1 MAERRHTNQLLRL
14 LCTLYLILSLV
25 LQWVII
31 WVSQVTFI
39 VASFPFTTSEFRQ
52 DICGHIL
59 RTVSFVG
66 MDLLN
71 PFWSIHV
78 LNKFPEVKNKKVI
91 VMLNHLSGA
100 DPFVT
105 IRSLLPR
112 DGTWIA
118 KGGLFR
124 VPFGGWALY
133 NAGDLPVHFRD
144 KRKSFATVK
153 GTVGPMMEN
162 ARRCLRRGRMLCVFP
177 EGIRSM
183 NPDGPLNP
191 FRLGF
196 FSLAVDEGATI
207 VPLAVSGT
215 EKLWP
220 RGSALMDAAD
230 AYFSFGDPIDARNFK
245 SAEELSQHVWNVITE
260 LREKHPD
267 RIELHARQAQ
277 PQAEPLSAPVSLD
290 GKAPWVHVNEPTDR
304 Q

>member
-1 MAERRHTNQLLRL
+1 MTETKHPNKVLRL
-14 LCTLYLILSLV
+14 LCTVYLILSLIVQWILVWVVQV
-25 LQWVII
+25 L
-31 WVSQVTFI
+31 FI
-39 VASFPFTTSEFRQ
+39 VVSFPFTTSEFRQ
-52 DICGHIL
+52 DICGHIF
-59 RTVSFVG
+59 RKVSFVG

-71 PFWSIHV
+71 PFWHIHV
-78 LNKFPEVKNKKVI
+78 LNKFPKVTNKKVI

-100 DPFVT
+100 DPFVS

-133 NAGDLPVHFRD
+133 NSGDLAVHFRD
-144 KRKSFATVK
+144 KKTSFATVK

-162 ARRCLRRGRMLCVFP
+162 ARRRLRRGRMLCVFP
-177 EGIRSM
+177 EGIRNM

-196 FSLAVDEGATI
+196 FSLALDEGATI
-207 VPLAVSGT
+207 VPLALSGT

-230 AYFSFGDPIDARNFK
+230 AYFSFGEPVDARNFK
-245 SAEELSQHVWNVITE
+245 SAEELSQHVWNVMTE

-267 RIELHARQAQ
+267 RVELHARRTNVQAAS
-277 PQAEPLSAPVSLD
+277 PAAPVS
-290 GKAPWVHVNEPTDR
+290 
-304 Q
+304 

>member
-1 MAERRHTNQLLRL
+1 MVETKYPSKLLRF
-14 LCTLYLILSLV
+14 LCTVYLILSLAV
-25 LQWVII
+25 QWILVWVI
-31 WVSQVTFI
+31 QVTFI
-39 VASFPFTTSEFRQ
+39 VVSCPFTTSEFRQ
-52 DICGHIL
+52 DICGHIF
-59 RTVSFVG
+59 RKITFVG

-71 PFWSIHV
+71 PFWRIHV
-78 LNKFPEVKNKKVI
+78 LNKFPEVKSTKVI
-91 VMLNHLSGA
+91 LMLNHLSGA
-100 DPFVT
+100 DPFVS

-124 VPFGGWALY
+124 VPLGGWALY
-133 NAGDLPVHFRD
+133 NSGDLAVHFRD
-144 KRKSFATVK
+144 KKTSFATVK
-153 GTVGPMMEN
+153 GTVGPMMES

-177 EGIRSM
+177 EGIRNL

-207 VPLAVSGT
+207 VPLALSGT

-230 AYFSFGDPIDARNFK
+230 AYFSFGEPIDARNFK
-245 SAEELSQHVWNVITE
+245 SAEELSQHVWNVITG

-267 RIELHARQAQ
+267 RVALRARQGKAQ
-277 PQAEPLSAPVSLD
+277 AVSPGAPVSSSEKEL
-290 GKAPWVHVNEPTDR
+290 
-304 Q
+304 

>member
-1 MAERRHTNQLLRL
+1 MAEKKHPNKVLRF
-14 LCTLYLILSLV
+14 LCTMYLILSLIVQWILVWVVQV
-25 LQWVII
+25 L
-31 WVSQVTFI
+31 FI
-39 VASFPFTTSEFRQ
+39 VVSFPFTTSEFRQ
-52 DICGHIL
+52 DICGHIF
-59 RTVSFVG
+59 RKVSFVG

-71 PFWSIHV
+71 PFWRIHV
-78 LNKFPEVKNKKVI
+78 LNKFPNVTNKKVI

-100 DPFVT
+100 DPFVS

-133 NAGDLPVHFRD
+133 NSGDLAVHFRD
-144 KRKSFATVK
+144 KKTSFATVK

-162 ARRCLRRGRMLCVFP
+162 ARRRLRRGRMLCVFP
-177 EGIRSM
+177 EGIRNM
-183 NPDGPLNP
+183 NPEGPLNP

-207 VPLAVSGT
+207 VPLALSGT

-230 AYFSFGDPIDARNFK
+230 AYFSFGEPVDARNFK
-245 SAEELSQHVWNVITE
+245 SAEELSQHIWNVMTE

-267 RIELHARQAQ
+267 RVELHARRTKAQAVSS
-277 PQAEPLSAPVSLD
+277 AAPVS
-290 GKAPWVHVNEPTDR
+290 
-304 Q
+304 

>member
-1 MAERRHTNQLLRL
+1 MAETKYPNKLLRF
-14 LCTLYLILSLV
+14 LCTVYLILSLAV
-25 LQWVII
+25 QWILVWVMQVI
-31 WVSQVTFI
+31 FI
-39 VASFPFTTSEFRQ
+39 VVSFPFTTSEFRQ
-52 DICGHIL
+52 DICGHIF
-59 RTVSFVG
+59 RKITFVG

-71 PFWSIHV
+71 PFWRIHV
-78 LNKFPEVKNKKVI
+78 LNKFPEVKSTKVI
-91 VMLNHLSGA
+91 LMLNHLSGA
-100 DPFVT
+100 DPFVS

-133 NAGDLPVHFRD
+133 NSGDLAVHFRD
-144 KRKSFATVK
+144 KKTSFATVK
-153 GTVGPMMEN
+153 GTVGPMMES

-177 EGIRSM
+177 EGIRNV

-207 VPLAVSGT
+207 VPLALSGT

-230 AYFSFGDPIDARNFK
+230 AYFSFGEPIDAKNFK

-267 RIELHARQAQ
+267 RVALRTRQGKAQ
-277 PQAEPLSAPVSLD
+277 AVSPGAPVSSSE
-290 GKAPWVHVNEPTDR
+290 KAL
-304 Q
+304 